1 MQKSHNLSLKSKKPT
16 DKWVFLRKQENGTV
30 SKQALNFFAIC
41 KTKNKIKKLQRINF
55 QEVFFILKL
64 VFHFVN
70 LVLTGFASGEE
81 LQLLVH

>member
-41 KTKNKIKKLQRINF
+41 KTKKNNKKNYKESISKKYFLF
-55 QEVFFILKL
+55 
-64 VFHFVN
+64 
-70 LVLTGFASGEE
+70 
-81 LQLLVH
+81 